1 MFLFHHTSSR
11 FFLGGGGK
19 WFVCLFFFIR
29 EGTFGRHFVIFGI
42 ILGAF
47 FFFFHTVGD
56 LFCCAL
62 VGVGGAVG
70 APARSV
76 SLAPRG
82 GAGGARL
89 QLLYIFLFSVSKVTA
104 D

>member
-11 FFLGGGGK
+11 FFFGGGEV
-19 WFVCLFFFIR
+19 VCLFVLFHPRRYIW
-29 EGTFGRHFVIFGI
+29 ETFCNFWHYSRRI
-42 ILGAF
+42 F